1 MVRVRTTGVGGA
13 ERGCAEVVGRMTA
26 VRSSDAA
33 RERPSLP
40 TRVQGQG
47 IVQKGLR
54 ACGTGS
60 RRVMGTGASDHR
72 VGGRSEALRQDGK
85 LRGVNEGTNVEQK
98 TTKDCR
104 RRVTDTPVGRTHNHL
119 RVSRAGDAWRARV
132 RGTAG
137 AAGTAAT
144 CVCHRQRAHN
154 GRGIEGPQERRAQH
168 GAASRKETAGR
179 RWKLTQHRG
188 RPSCRRRCVGT
199 RPGRLRVV
207 CVARQQAHRGRAR
220 EGTQR

>member
-1 MVRVRTTGVGGA
+1 
-13 ERGCAEVVGRMTA
+13 MTA
-26 VRSSDAA
+26 VRSTDAA
-33 RERPSLP
+33 QERPSSP
-40 TRVQGQG
+40 TMVHGQG

-54 ACGTGS
+54 AWGAGS

-85 LRGVNEGTNVEQK
+85 LRGVDEDTNVEQK
-98 TTKDCR
+98 ATKDRR

-119 RVSRAGDAWRARV
+119 RVSRAGDARRARV

-179 RWKLTQHRG
+179 RWKLTQPRG

-199 RPGRLRVV
+199 PPGGQRVA
-207 CVARQQAHRGRAR
+207 CAARQQAHKGRAR